1 MIKFL
6 RSTFGTLHTTHLSY
20 ILRTFL
26 TYYADVLTYY
36 APVLTYYAPVLT
48 YYEDI
53 FTYYAPRSF

>member
-36 APVLTYYAPVLT
+36 APVLTYY
-48 YYEDI
+48 EDV